1 MKQVYLLT
9 CNYSGYTTIYDAF
22 DSYELAEK
30 AIQKLEANRQRV
42 GGWDIEFVSVYDTLP
57 DEVKPIM
64 RLQSM
69 Y

>member
-1 MKQVYLLT
+1 MREVYLLT

-22 DSYELAEK
+22 DTYELAEE
-30 AIQKLEANRQRV
+30 AIRKLEANHKCV
-42 GGWDIEFVSVYDTLP
+42 GGWSIHVVPVHDTLP

-64 RLQSM
+64 RLRNI

>member
-9 CNYSGYTTIYDAF
+9 CNYSGNTTIYDAF
-22 DSYELAEK
+22 ATYELAEE
-30 AIQKLEANRQRV
+30 AIQKLEANHQRV
-42 GGWDIEFVSVYDTLP
+42 GGWSIEFVPVHDTLP

-64 RLQSM
+64 RLQNI

>member
-1 MKQVYLLT
+1 MKQIYLLI

-22 DSYELAEK
+22 DSYELAEE
-30 AIQKLEANRQRV
+30 AIQKLEANHQCV
-42 GGWDIEFVSVYDTLP
+42 GGWNIKCVPVHDTLP

-64 RLQSM
+64 RLQNM